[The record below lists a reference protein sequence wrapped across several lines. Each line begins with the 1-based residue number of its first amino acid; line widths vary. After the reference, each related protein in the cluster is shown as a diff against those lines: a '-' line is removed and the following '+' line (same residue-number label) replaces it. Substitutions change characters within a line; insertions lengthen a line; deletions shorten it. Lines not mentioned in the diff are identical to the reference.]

1 MISPNADLRCTAM
14 QAAADPYWQTTRKDS
29 PSHSQFSC
37 YLNLL
42 PSELNSYS
50 DLSERSSSHTSSLA
64 FEKDLARLMS
74 LSPPWK
80 SKQNKETP
88 TPPGLN
94 AANEDSK
101 NDLFGSKPPTLAK
114 SKSQSKVAAT
124 KSKANI
130 ALERILTN

>member
-14 QAAADPYWQTTRKDS
+14 QAIADPYWQTTRKDS
-29 PSHSQFSC
+29 PLHSQFSC

-42 PSELNSYS
+42 PSELNSYFN
-50 DLSERSSSHTSSLA
+50 LSERSSSHTSSLA
-64 FEKDLARLMS
+64 FEKDLARLMN

-80 SKQNKETP
+80 SKQNIASP
-88 TPPGLN
+88 LGLN
-94 AANEDSK
+94 TANEDSK
-101 NDLFGSKPPTLAK
+101 DDLFGSKHPMLAK

-130 ALERILTN
+130 TLERILSD